1 MLTAVYRFILAAL
14 WEMDRRGAAFP
25 PADEQKARLLL
36 GREKHFD
43 GGSVTLS

>member
-1 MLTAVYRFILAAL
+1 MYRLILAAV
-14 WEMDRRGAAFP
+14 WETDWRGAAFP
-25 PADEQKARLLL
+25 PADEEKARLLL